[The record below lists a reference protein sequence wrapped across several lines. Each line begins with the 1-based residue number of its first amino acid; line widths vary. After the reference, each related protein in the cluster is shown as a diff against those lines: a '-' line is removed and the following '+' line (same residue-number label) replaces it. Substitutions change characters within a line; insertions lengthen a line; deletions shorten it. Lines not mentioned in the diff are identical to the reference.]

1 MDFHIQTVGWQ
12 GYKIGMEL
20 SDVGHA
26 FAALE
31 ELDQLKGQAR
41 NQRLELLMRHRDNC
55 ELKTVFRLA
64 TDWRLEFGVLT
75 TGMGVSDG
83 NQTFTVEDSWRAF
96 LDLIEVFEPSRLLTN
111 RKRLASFLED
121 CHPLVGKWALRVLD
135 RDLGIYLSTKL
146 LAKIWGTDVCVP
158 FQVPPLTISRPDAV
172 RTFIFVH
179 DGKPV
184 TYTANFRKFNTA
196 NDCFG
201 KQIAR
206 IQNDCVIEGWVTS
219 NDWALTQSLLTHHAS
234 TLSKGGFK
242 SLYYGLRFEAVS
254 FYHGDNYY
262 RGDFRSDRH
271 RLVETVASLH
281 KRTSITLSQASGF
294 TREHS
299 VDAGCPQGA
308 FDNRPILQLSSYLT

>member
-1 MDFHIQTVGWQ
+1 MIGKKWIFQIQRMGGQ

-20 SDVGHA
+20 SNVSRA

-31 ELDQLKGQAR
+31 ELDQIKGQAR
-41 NQRLELLMRHRDNC
+41 NQRLELLTRHQDNY

-75 TGMGVSDG
+75 TGLGVLDRR
-83 NQTFTVEDSWRAF
+83 NTTTVEHSWRVF
-96 LDLIEVFEPSRLLTN
+96 LNLIEAFEPSRLLTN
-111 RKRLASFLED
+111 RKKVMAFLQE
-121 CHPLVGKWALRVLD
+121 CHPLVGKWALRTLD
-135 RDLGIYLSTKL
+135 RDLGVYLSTKM
-146 LAKIWGTDVCVP
+146 LAKVWGDEVCVP
-158 FQVPPLTISRPDAV
+158 FQVPPLTTSRPDAV
-172 RTFIFVH
+172 RTLIFVH
-179 DGKPV
+179 QGRPV

-219 NDWALTQSLLTHHAS
+219 NDWTLTQSLLTHHAS

-262 RGDFRSDRH
+262 RGDFRPDRR
-271 RLVETVASLH
+271 RLIETVMGLN
-281 KRTSITLSQASGF
+281 KRTSITLSQASGL
-294 TREHS
+294 TREHAI
-299 VDAGCPQGA
+299 DAGCP
-308 FDNRPILQLSSYLT
+308 